1 MGKGSKD
8 SCMRGGEQAD
18 QGGISRRSFLMGGA
32 AMGTAAL
39 GAGLLASCSPS
50 GSDASSGGQS
60 AATADANGN
69 VKAQWWWE
77 TPPAP
82 IDESEIVE
90 THSADIVVV
99 GVGNAGVMA
108 MLTAAEGGASVIGIE
123 KGSGSFCG
131 ANKMAFMNNIAITKE
146 NGLDFTDDD
155 RRKAIWE
162 LMKCGAERPDY
173 RFYSQWMNEGG
184 EFAEWMDAIVQENGF
199 AWEMHEWPYPQ
210 GYDVER
216 ENYKHYPIAVS
227 IEPNTDFLAAVR
239 DKAVSKGAEIFLNT
253 SAEQLVREGDNTGRV
268 TAVIAKNADGDYVKF
283 EGRKGV
289 IVCTGEYSA
298 DQQMVQAYCPRV
310 YSPDAF
316 SMTLNTGDGH
326 RMGMWVGAQMEN
338 SPHAP
343 LRHAFS
349 YGLLRCSAFL
359 HVNAYGERFHNEDVS
374 NPLWNE
380 CVDQNPGKFA
390 WQICDSNWQQYVPQ
404 MTPEYNSVWEVS
416 DELIAEMESASTEPV
431 EEEGFTGT
439 SSNGTV
445 RYKADTI
452 EELAELMGVPADT
465 LVATVKRYN
474 EMAYKGSD
482 TDFFRG
488 AWRMFP
494 IDTPPYYAGKNYVSD
509 PLLVL
514 GGLVTDPIT
523 MQALDAEGRKI
534 RGLYL
539 AGNVVGRKFNV
550 YYPGLAAGLALANNR
565 LNGWRAGRC
574 ALEDDGGSDGGEAI
588 PARVV
593 SAPVMPDMPA
603 GDAGGAPA
611 GAPPAGAPEGAAPA
625 GDVPAGAPE
634 GAAPQPE

>member
-1 MGKGSKD
+1 MGKGSE
-8 SCMRGGEQAD
+8 SNRTHNGGQARRGSM
-18 QGGISRRSFLMGGA
+18 SRRSFLAGGA

-50 GSDASSGGQS
+50 SSTASAGDKS
-60 AATADANGN
+60 ATGVDENGN

-77 TPPAP
+77 TPPAA
-82 IDESEIVE
+82 IDDSEITE
-90 THSADIVVV
+90 THSADIIVV

-108 MLTAAEGGASVIGIE
+108 MLTAVEGGASVIGIE
-123 KGSGSFCG
+123 KGSGSWCG
-131 ANKMAFMNNIAITKE
+131 ANKMAFMSNIAITKE
-146 NGLDFTDDD
+146 HGLDFTDDD

-173 RFYSQWMNEGG
+173 RFYQQWMNDGG
-184 EFAEWMDAIVQENGF
+184 EFAEWMDAITQENGL
-199 AWEMHEWPYPQ
+199 AWEMHEWPYPE

-227 IEPNTDFLAAVR
+227 IEPNSDFLTAVR
-239 DKAVSKGAEIFLNT
+239 DKATKNGAEIFTNT
-253 SAEQLVREGDNTGRV
+253 SAEQLVREDDNGRV
-268 TAVIAKNADGDYVKF
+268 TAVIAKNQNGDYVKF
-283 EGRKGV
+283 EGSKG
-289 IVCTGEYSA
+289 IILCTGEYSA
-298 DQQMVQAYCPRV
+298 DKQMVQAYCPRV

-326 RMGMWVGAQMEN
+326 RMGMWVGAQMES

-380 CVDQNPGKFA
+380 CVEQNPGKFA

-404 MTPEYNSVWEVS
+404 MTPEYNSVWEVD
-416 DELIAEMESASTEPV
+416 DELIAEMESASTTPV

-452 EELAELMGVPADT
+452 EELAKLMGVPADT
-465 LVATVKRYN
+465 LVATVERYN
-474 EMAYKGSD
+474 EMAYKGAD

-488 AWRMFP
+488 SWRMFP

-523 MQALDAEGRKI
+523 MQALDAEGRRI

-565 LNGWRAGRC
+565 LNGWRAGKC

-588 PARVV
+588 PGRVL
-593 SAPVMPDMPA
+593 SAPTMP
-603 GDAGGAPA
+603 GGPTA
-611 GAPPAGAPEGAAPA
+611 GAEGASGEAPEDAPE
-625 GDVPAGAPE
+625 GAPE
-634 GAAPQPE
+634 GAAPQSS